1 MTRWIQATT
10 DPEWAALF
18 TGYER
23 SAFRLEGQQMYSN
36 SAEDG
41 PLARFLTGQ
50 PLEFDLTWRLSK
62 TRTEASPERTTT
74 TVRIVVEP
82 PSLYT
87 RFELTVYPQLVAAG
101 EDVRII
107 AVPEGGRP
115 PELPMH
121 DFWMFDERDVWK
133 MHYYENFRFAGAELL
148 DDPEVVAQHL
158 RWRDIALA
166 RAVPLHE
173 YLASRKAPDDSETTT
188 A

>member
-1 MTRWIQATT
+1 MTRWIRSTS

-18 TGYER
+18 SGFER

-36 SAEDG
+36 ASEDA

-50 PLEFDLTWRLSK
+50 PVEFDLTWRLSK
-62 TRTEASPERTTT
+62 TRAESAPDRTTT

-87 RFELTVYPQLVAAG
+87 RFELAVYPQLVAAG
-101 EDVRII
+101 EDIRII
-107 AVPEGGRP
+107 AVPEGCRP
-115 PELPMH
+115 AELPLH

-148 DDPEVVAQHL
+148 DTPDDVSQHL
-158 RWRDIALA
+158 RWRDVALA
-166 RAVPLHE
+166 RAVPLQK
-173 YLASRKAPDDSETTT
+173 YLASREHTHDSETTT